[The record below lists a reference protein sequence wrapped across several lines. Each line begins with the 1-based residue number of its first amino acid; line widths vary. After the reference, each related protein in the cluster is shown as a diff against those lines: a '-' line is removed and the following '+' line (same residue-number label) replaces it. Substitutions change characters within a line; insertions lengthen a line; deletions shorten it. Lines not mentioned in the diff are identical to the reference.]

1 MRAKSKEITVV
12 SHYPED
18 MEAYYELLAEA
29 SARAL
34 LVSLT
39 EEEIAAILD
48 DSGSEE

>member
-1 MRAKSKEITVV
+1 VKINLEEITVV

-34 LVSLT
+34 LASLS
-39 EEEIAAILD
+39 EEEIDALLAD
-48 DSGSEE
+48 YEF